1 MKAFDIE
8 TRNTYIYHLIKP
20 LIFGVL
26 LALFAIAATLTGIS
40 GHVVASIVIASI
52 GAPMFVFFITSLV
65 HITGVAVFTASYK
78 NYCAQIIAEPDSKQ
92 LIEGPEG
99 SGKSDTAKRAAII
112 VAEHNW
118 QELSR
123 EYHLMSH
130 ALPDYIGNKTWLEHW
145 REVSQTYK
153 FYIKR
158 PYIFPCLTSNVPMQ
172 VDGLEVLQFDFNTV
186 MQKANLGYKTVLLLD
201 EMKNSGFSNRNSG
214 KIPRSVDEWLRFGRQ
229 FYECR
234 IFATEQNKFMAIL
247 EYRNLTV
254 NYTMQ
259 EMRKDILSPR
269 FLQWIYKHK
278 VDRFIKK
285 YGAIEYSLKRVRG
298 DVRRGVGILFRYVDK
313 CYTVGK
319 IYRPANHNMGR
330 LFHAHIQR
338 VQKIERLDKL
348 IKSIGFI
355 RYVRVFRGTTQGNSA
370 NDANESA
377 TTSEVIGRKKTL
389 RYYMP
394 AYRRYVSD
402 TRLFRGINR
411 AKDKE
416 FKPDTW
422 GDETTIKREYWD
434 EIERLCL
441 YRQKKYGEKSEAAT
455 QP

>member
-8 TRNTYIYHLIKP
+8 TLNTYIYHLIKP

-40 GHVVASIVIASI
+40 GHVIAAIIIASTA
-52 GAPMFVFFITSLV
+52 APVFVFFVTSLV

-172 VDGLEVLQFDFNTV
+172 VDGREVLQFDFNTV

-298 DVRRGVGILFRYVDK
+298 DIRRGVGLLFRYIDTR
-313 CYTVGK
+313 YTTGK
-319 IYRPANHNMGR
+319 TLHTANEKLGL

-370 NDANESA
+370 NDANEA
-377 TTSEVIGRKKTL
+377 TATSEVIGRKKPL

-402 TRLFRGINR
+402 TRFFRGINR
-411 AKDKE
+411 AKDKP
-416 FKPDTW
+416 FTPDTW
-422 GDETTIKREYWD
+422 GDNTTIERTYWD
-434 EIERLCL
+434 EIQRLCL
-441 YRQKKYGEKSEAAT
+441 EWSKKYGEKSEAAT

>member
-1 MKAFDIE
+1 MLNIE
-8 TRNTYIYHLIKP
+8 TRNIYIYHLIKP

-26 LALFAIAATLTGIS
+26 LALFAIASTLTGIS

-52 GAPMFVFFITSLV
+52 GAPVFVFFVTSLV
-65 HITGVAVFTASYK
+65 HITGVAVFTASYS

-112 VAEHNW
+112 VAEYNW

-130 ALPDYIGNKTWLEHW
+130 ALPDHIDNKTWLEHW

-158 PYIFPCLTSNVPMQ
+158 PYIFPCLMSNVPMQ
-172 VDGLEVLQFDFNTV
+172 VDGREVLQFDFNAV

-259 EMRKDILSPR
+259 EMRKDILAPR
-269 FLQWIYKHK
+269 FLKWIYRHK

-298 DVRRGVGILFRYVDK
+298 DIRRGVGLLFRYIDTR
-313 CYTVGK
+313 YTTGK
-319 IYRPANHNMGR
+319 TLHTANEKLGL

-370 NDANESA
+370 NDANEA
-377 TTSEVIGRKKTL
+377 TATSEVIGRKKTL

-416 FKPDTW
+416 FNPDTW

-441 YRQKKYGEKSEAAT
+441 QWQKKYGEKSEAAT

>member
-1 MKAFDIE
+1 MKAFDVE
-8 TRNTYIYHLIKP
+8 TRYTYIYHLIKP

-26 LALFAIAATLTGIS
+26 VALYAISATITGIC
-40 GHVVASIVIASI
+40 GYIVPSIVIGAL
-52 GAPMFVFFITSLV
+52 GAPVFVFFITSLV
-65 HITGVAVFTASYK
+65 HITAVAIFNNSYI
-78 NYCAQIIAEPDSKQ
+78 NYCAYLIAEPDSKQ

-112 VAEHNW
+112 VAEYNW

-130 ALPDYIGNKTWLEHW
+130 SLPDHIGNKTWLEHW
-145 REVSQTYK
+145 KEVSLTYE
-153 FYIKR
+153 FYANN
-158 PYIFPCLTSNVPMQ
+158 PHIFPCLMSNVPMQ
-172 VDGLEVLQFDFNTV
+172 VDGLKVLQFDFNTV

-259 EMRKDILSPR
+259 EMRKDILAPR
-269 FLQWIYKHK
+269 FLKWIYRHR
-278 VDRFIKK
+278 VNRFIKK
-285 YGAIEYSLKRVRG
+285 YGAIKYVLKPVSG
-298 DVRRGVGILFRYVDK
+298 DIRRGVGILFRYVDK

-319 IYRPANHNMGR
+319 IYRPANHKMGR

-370 NDANESA
+370 NDANEA
-377 TTSEVIGRKKTL
+377 TATSEVIGRKKTL

-394 AYRRYVSD
+394 SYRRYISD

-411 AKDKE
+411 AKDLP
-416 FKPDTW
+416 FTPDTW

-441 YRQKKYGEKSEAAT
+441 QWQKKYGEKSEAAT

>member
-1 MKAFDIE
+1 MFNIE

-52 GAPMFVFFITSLV
+52 GAPVFVFFVTSLV
-65 HITGVAVFTASYK
+65 HITGVAVFTASYS

-112 VAEHNW
+112 VAEYNW

-130 ALPDYIGNKTWLEHW
+130 SLPEHMGDNTWLEHW
-145 REVSQTYK
+145 REVSNTYK
-153 FYIKR
+153 YYIKR
-158 PYIFPCLTSNVPMQ
+158 PYIFPCLMSNVPMQ
-172 VDGLEVLQFDFNTV
+172 VDGREVLQFDFNAV

-259 EMRKDILSPR
+259 EMRKDILAPR
-269 FLQWIYKHK
+269 FLKWIYRHK

-298 DVRRGVGILFRYVDK
+298 DIRRGVGLLFRYIDTR
-313 CYTVGK
+313 YTTGK
-319 IYRPANHNMGR
+319 TLHTANEKLGL

-370 NDANESA
+370 NDANEA
-377 TTSEVIGRKKTL
+377 TATSEVIGRKKTL

-394 AYRRYVSD
+394 SYRRYVSD

-411 AKDKE
+411 AKDLP
-416 FKPDTW
+416 FTPDTW

-441 YRQKKYGEKSEAAT
+441 QWQKKYGEKSEAAT

>member
-1 MKAFDIE
+1 MFNIE
-8 TRNTYIYHLIKP
+8 TRNTYIYYLIKP

-40 GHVVASIVIASI
+40 GHVIAAIIIASTA
-52 GAPMFVFFITSLV
+52 APVFVFFITSLV
-65 HITGVAVFTASYK
+65 HITGVAVLTAAYR
-78 NYCAQIIAEPDSKQ
+78 NYCAYIIDEPDSKQ
-92 LIEGPEG
+92 LIEGGEG

-112 VAEHNW
+112 VAEYNW

-130 ALPDYIGNKTWLEHW
+130 LLSNYIGNKTWLEHW
-145 REVSQTYK
+145 KEVSETYR
-153 FYIKR
+153 FYAKN
-158 PYIFPCLTSNVPMQ
+158 PHIFPCLMSNVPMQ
-172 VDGLEVLQFDFNTV
+172 VDGRKVLKFNMRMALQQV
-186 MQKANLGYKTVLLLD
+186 NLGYKTVLILD

-214 KIPRSVDEWLRFGRQ
+214 KIPRCLDEWLRFGRQ

-234 IFATEQNKFMAIL
+234 IYGTEQNKLMAIL

-259 EMRKDILSPR
+259 EMRKILSPR

-298 DVRRGVGILFRYVDK
+298 DIRRGVGLLFRYIDTR
-313 CYTVGK
+313 YTTGK
-319 IYRPANHNMGR
+319 TLHTANEKLGL
-330 LFHAHIQR
+330 LFHAQPQR
-338 VQKIERLDKL
+338 VKKIERLDKL
-348 IKSIGFI
+348 IKSIGFVRYI
-355 RYVRVFRGTTQGNSA
+355 RIFRGTTQGNSA

-377 TTSEVIGRKKTL
+377 ATSEVIGRKKTL

-411 AKDKE
+411 AKDKP
-416 FKPDTW
+416 FTPDTW
-422 GDETTIKREYWD
+422 GDNTTIEREYWD
-434 EIERLCL
+434 EIERICL
-441 YRQKKYGEKSEAAT
+441 QWQIKYGEKSEAAS